1 MVSVTAGDC
10 AVDRFH
16 MSCTGVIAV
25 QKGQVNSNLEA
36 RMEILMPEPQIYVER
51 TLAIIKPD
59 VIDKEEE
66 IEDLILRSGFHII
79 QVTGCAP
86 EKRTVVYKSGEYL
99 TSSNQAS
106 N

>member
-1 MVSVTAGDC
+1 
-10 AVDRFH
+10 
-16 MSCTGVIAV
+16 
-25 QKGQVNSNLEA
+25 
-36 RMEILMPEPQIYVER
+36 MPEPQIYVER

-66 IEDLILRSGFHII
+66 IEDIVLRSGFHII

-86 EKRTVVYKSGEYL
+86 EKIAVVCKSGKYL

>member
-10 AVDRFH
+10 AVDRLH

-25 QKGQVNSNLEA
+25 QKGQVNSNLES

>member
-1 MVSVTAGDC
+1 MVSVTVGDC
-10 AVDRFH
+10 AVDIFQ
-16 MSCTGVIAV
+16 MSCSGVIAV
-25 QKGQVNSNLEA
+25 RKGQVNDSLAA
-36 RMEILMPEPQIYVER
+36 RMEVLMPEPQIYVER

-59 VIDKEEE
+59 VIGKEEE
-66 IEDLILRSGFHII
+66 IEDLILLSGFHII

-86 EKRTVVYKSGEYL
+86 EKISVVYMSGKYL

>member
-1 MVSVTAGDC
+1 MSVSAGDC
-10 AVDRFH
+10 AVDKFQ
-16 MSCTGVIAV
+16 MSCTGVFAV
-25 QKGQVNSNLEA
+25 RKEQVYSNLEA
-36 RMEILMPEPQIYVER
+36 RMEVLMPEPQIYVER

-86 EKRTVVYKSGEYL
+86 EKIAVVYKSGKYL
-99 TSSNQAS
+99 TSSNQAT